1 MCVRL
6 HYPMRKKVRSLDECF
21 VKISQRNSEFVT
33 FRICPPSFQI
43 VPHQKRKPRP
53 LGSRGESLRLLAV
66 WGTLIHRPCL
76 SDASPSDCKSIF
88 CEVTCSTKRLLQRQQ
103 SRRRYAASG
112 FAFVPHTGRFNGTS
126 WVVGPCGFCVQS
138 FRSRK
143 GTPGPTRKTTG
154 RTTAFLRLRE
164 LHAGEK
170 AGPDGS
176 VSGPSFTHWQLGT
189 CGNYTARSGKK

>member
-1 MCVRL
+1 MFCEDFTAQFRVCDVPDMSSKFSDRTT
-6 HYPMRKKVRSLDECF
+6 PKKKAS
-21 VKISQRNSEFVT
+21 T
-33 FRICPPSFQI
+33 F
-43 VPHQKRKPRP
+43 
-53 LGSRGESLRLLAV
+53 GESRRKFASFGRMGDV
-66 WGTLIHRPCL
+66 DPSPCL
-76 SDASPSDCKSIF
+76 PDASPSDCKSKF